1 MQDPLQGHARL
12 AHNCSFPTRIV
23 VPTGAGSEGGVQ
35 WWEPPLPP
43 VGFWPHLQMSAVV
56 IALGEAPMAS
66 SGERP
71 ENPPAPVS
79 LVLEDCAVS
88 AGPHLPHFH
97 MGDPSSFL
105 HTRQPWAEK
114 LPGVGGGWETVLLT
128 GTCPVHR
135 HGVVYVRP

>member
-1 MQDPLQGHARL
+1 MQDQLQGHARL

-23 VPTGAGSEGGVQ
+23 VPTRALVREGCNGGN
-35 WWEPPLPP
+35 PPLPP
-43 VGFWPHLQMSAVV
+43 VGFWPHLQMSTVV
-56 IALGEAPMAS
+56 TALGEAPMAS

-71 ENPPAPVS
+71 KNPPAPMSV
-79 LVLEDCAVS
+79 VLEDCAVS

-97 MGDPSSFL
+97 MGNPSSFL

-135 HGVVYVRP
+135 HGMVYVRP